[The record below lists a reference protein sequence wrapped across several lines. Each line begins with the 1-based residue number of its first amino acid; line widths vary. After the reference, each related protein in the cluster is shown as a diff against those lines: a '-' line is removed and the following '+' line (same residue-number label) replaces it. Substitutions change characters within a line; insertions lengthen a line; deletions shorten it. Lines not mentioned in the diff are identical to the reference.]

1 MADDWRVVLATRFG
15 DDLHELVT
23 ALGGEVRSAR
33 ELTRLVS
40 ARQRKASFRLD
51 FADGRRCKAR
61 RFRTAESASSV
72 LALSPLLE
80 ALPFS
85 RILLARGLVAVEQW
99 IEGVPMRLGEV
110 SVEQAQVAG
119 ALLGQVHAITKLP
132 ADLLAQVPA
141 ANSYADS
148 IDPYLQ
154 ELVVA
159 GALEKATAARLHEAA
174 IANQP
179 GCLAIGLVHGDF
191 CADNIVV
198 DGEGDLFVVDNES
211 LHLGALDYDLARCWA
226 RWPMSE
232 SVRAAFAGGYRSV
245 RGLDDF
251 TLHGTFWAI
260 KALSQSIAVHLRHNK
275 PCEPALEALL
285 RMSCEPGLVAWPEC
299 SALS

>member
-1 MADDWRVVLATRFG
+1 MADEWRAALATWFG
-15 DDLHELVT
+15 DDLHDLVK
-23 ALGGEVRSAR
+23 ALGGEVQSAR

-61 RFRTAESASSV
+61 RFRTAESASAA
-72 LALSPLLE
+72 LALAPLLE

-85 RILLARGLVAVEQW
+85 RILVARGLVAIEQW
-99 IEGVPMRLGEV
+99 IEGVPLRPGDV
-110 SVEQAQVAG
+110 SVEQARVAG
-119 ALLGQVHAITKLP
+119 ALLGRVHAITGLP
-132 ADLLAQVPA
+132 ADLLAQVPDG
-141 ANSYADS
+141 NWYADS
-148 IDPYLQ
+148 IDAYLQ
-154 ELVVA
+154 ELVAA
-159 GALEKATAARLHEAA
+159 GALVTATAARLHEAA
-174 IANQP
+174 MANQP
-179 GCLAIGLVHGDF
+179 GRLAIGLVHGDF

-211 LHLGALDYDLARCWA
+211 LHLGALDYDLARCWV

-232 SVRAAFAGGYRSV
+232 SLRAAFSGGYQSV

-260 KALSQSIAVHLRHNK
+260 KALSQSIAVHLRHNR

>member
-1 MADDWRVVLATRFG
+1 MAEDWRAALATWFG
-15 DDLHELVT
+15 DDLHELVNV
-23 ALGGEVRSAR
+23 LGGEVQSAR

-61 RFRTAESASSV
+61 RFRTAESASSA

-85 RILLARGLVAVEQW
+85 RILVARGLVAVEQW
-99 IEGVPMRLGEV
+99 IEGIPLQPGDV

-119 ALLGQVHAITKLP
+119 ALLGRVHAITGLP
-132 ADLLAQVPA
+132 ADLLAHVPGG
-141 ANSYADS
+141 NWHADS
-148 IDPYLQ
+148 IDAHLQ
-154 ELVVA
+154 ELVAA
-159 GALEKATAARLHEAA
+159 GVLATAAAARLHAA
-174 IANQP
+174 AMANQP
-179 GCLAIGLVHGDF
+179 GRLAIGLVHGDF

-198 DGEGDLFVVDNES
+198 DCEGELFVVDNES
-211 LHLGALDYDLARCWA
+211 LHLGALDYDLARCWV

-232 SVRAAFAGGYRSV
+232 SLRAAFAGGYRSV
-245 RGLDDF
+245 RGLEGF
-251 TLHGTFWAI
+251 TLHATFWAI

-275 PCEPALEALL
+275 RCEPALEALL
-285 RMSCEPGLVAWPEC
+285 RISGERGAVVWPER